1 MLKGRNICQWA
12 AFTFCNFLHLSH
24 AERGVFVDVGAE
36 REGFLHV
43 NEWGDG
49 FPEEQKFARNVP
61 APCQC
66 IMAVFYPDCTCIT
79 DHLLATQ

>member
-1 MLKGRNICQWA
+1 M
-12 AFTFCNFLHLSH
+12 
-24 AERGVFVDVGAE
+24 DVGAE